1 MKTKRRW
8 YIIAAALLLAAAAA
22 AGIFGHFRRD
32 FRSRAYELLAAGDY
46 SGAVAQFEKAGD
58 GDNAELCRK
67 LIREQSYTDARRAQ
81 QAGDYETARRM
92 FTELGDYKDARNLEL
107 ACRSLEARQ
116 LMEEGELLDALE
128 LFESLGEYPGTD
140 TGMDSV

>member
-22 AGIFGHFRRD
+22 AGILGHFRRD
-32 FRSRAYELLAAGDY
+32 YRSRAYELLAAGDY

-67 LIREQSYTDARRAQ
+67 LIREQS
-81 QAGDYETARRM
+81 
-92 FTELGDYKDARNLEL
+92 
-107 ACRSLEARQ
+107 
-116 LMEEGELLDALE
+116 
-128 LFESLGEYPGTD
+128 
-140 TGMDSV
+140 